1 VYLLFFLAAGAVL
14 KPVQYLGVTS
24 PSLQWVSRDLCAIF
38 SKQVAKPHCSF
49 TIATYYL
56 INQERDMS
64 IFTLPPRQPAASS
77 RLPLTLISLDEWAL
91 VKVQGND
98 STSYLQGQLTLDVA
112 AMGETQHRPAA
123 HCDAKGKMWSNIRL
137 FHRSEGY
144 AYVVRRNLRE
154 QQLTE
159 LKKYAVFAKVTIVAD
174 DEAVLLG
181 VAGFQAR
188 AALAGVFSTLP
199 DAETPVVQQG
209 ESTLLWFDQPAERFL
224 LVTTPEQANA
234 LKEKLAGEAQ
244 FNDSLQWLALDIE
257 AGIPVIESATSAQL
271 IPQATNLQALDA
283 ISFKKGCYT
292 GQEMVARA
300 KFRGANK
307 RALYWLAGKAS
318 KVPEVGGSMELQMGD
333 KWRRTGTVLS
343 GVQLDDGSVWVQV
356 VMNNDL
362 EPDSV
367 LRVEGDESGK
377 LTIQP
382 LPYSLTE

>member
-1 VYLLFFLAAGAVL
+1 
-14 KPVQYLGVTS
+14 
-24 PSLQWVSRDLCAIF
+24 
-38 SKQVAKPHCSF
+38 
-49 TIATYYL
+49 
-56 INQERDMS
+56 MS
-64 IFTLPPRQPAASS
+64 IFTLPPRQPAASA
-77 RLPLTLISLDEWAL
+77 RLPLTLMSLDEWAL
-91 VKVQGND
+91 VKVQGKD

-112 AMGETQHRPAA
+112 AMDATQHRPAA

-137 FHRSEGY
+137 FHRGEGY
-144 AYVVRRNLRE
+144 AYTVRRNLRE

-159 LKKYAVFAKVTIVAD
+159 LKKYAVFAKVTLVAD
-174 DEAVLLG
+174 DDAVLLG

-188 AALAGVFSTLP
+188 AALANLFSTLP
-199 DAETPVVQQG
+199 DAETPVVQQD
-209 ESTLLWFDQPAERFL
+209 ESTLLWFAQPAERFL
-224 LVTTPEQANA
+224 LVTTPEQAQV

-307 RALYWLAGKAS
+307 RALYWLAGSAS
-318 KVPEVGGSMELQMGD
+318 KVPDVGGSLELQMGD
-333 KWRRTGTVLS
+333 KWRRTGTVLT

-362 EPDSV
+362 EPESV

-382 LPYSLTE
+382 LPYSLAE